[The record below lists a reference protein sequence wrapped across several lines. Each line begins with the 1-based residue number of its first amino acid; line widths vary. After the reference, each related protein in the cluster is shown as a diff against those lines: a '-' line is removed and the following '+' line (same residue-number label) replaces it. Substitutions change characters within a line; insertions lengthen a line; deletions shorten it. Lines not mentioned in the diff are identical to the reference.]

1 MEWLKDCIVHGNT
14 DEVVHVACIKSTK
27 KKKIRVISVIIALD
41 IFVGS
46 ALAGRRVGFTI
57 DP

>member
-14 DEVVHVACIKSTK
+14 DEVVHVACIKST

-57 DP
+57 NP